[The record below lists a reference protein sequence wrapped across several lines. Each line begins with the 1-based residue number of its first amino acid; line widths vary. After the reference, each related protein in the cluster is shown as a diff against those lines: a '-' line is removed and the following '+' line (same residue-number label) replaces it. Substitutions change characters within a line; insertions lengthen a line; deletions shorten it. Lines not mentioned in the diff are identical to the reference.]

1 MPKPTIPELTQQAI
15 KRARRNGEGSLAQ
28 IAQRFKVSES
38 TVKRICKDV
47 SPGDKDA
54 LESVIE
60 TVAQNRETIA
70 VGGLDLSE
78 YLESMAA
85 DLRADLAR
93 VEPKSKEGVAGAVLK
108 LLQFYAQLYPPT
120 LEGIVDQLLS
130 HPDFRLD
137 TVANLIRDRYA
148 RKAS

>member
-1 MPKPTIPELTQQAI
+1 MPNRCTPELTQQAI
-15 KRARRNGEGSLAQ
+15 KRARRKGEGSIAELAK
-28 IAQRFKVSES
+28 RFGVSPA
-38 TVKRICKDV
+38 TVKRICQGITPGELEPLEDAIEDAVRHKVPV
-47 SPGDKDA
+47 SIGA
-54 LESVIE
+54 
-60 TVAQNRETIA
+60 
-70 VGGLDLSE
+70 LDLSE

-137 TVANLIRDRYA
+137 TVATLIRDRYA
-148 RKAS
+148 QKAS